1 MHLVR
6 CCDTLTKNL
15 RWVSINDDVQD
26 PVVLDAAKWAY
37 VGLVSASNGYVSP
50 LTLAKFTNQSK

>member
-6 CCDTLTKNL
+6 CSDRLTKNL

-26 PVVLDAAKWAY
+26 PCVMDAAKWAY
-37 VGLVSASNGYVSP
+37 VGLATASNGYVSP
-50 LTLAKFTNQSK
+50 LTQHSK

>member
-6 CCDTLTKNL
+6 CSDRLTKQL

-26 PVVLDAAKWAY
+26 PCVMDAVKWAY
-37 VGLVSASNGYVSP
+37 VGLATASNGYVSP
-50 LTLAKFTNQSK
+50 LTQYSK